1 MEKLLGIII
10 ILIIMVFGI
19 GATIINL
26 GRDRDEKRYKEGNR

>member
-19 GATIINL
+19 GATIMNL
-26 GRDRDEKRYKEGNR
+26 GRDRDVRSNK